1 MDVREFDYILPK
13 EYIAQSPAGDRAASR
28 LLVFDRQKGAIEHR
42 FFRDL
47 PAYFREGDVLVLND
61 SKVFPARLKAVK
73 ETGGKVD
80 ILLVERIDRAGWRCL
95 VNGVKRGAEGLR
107 VAVGEHPARLEAGE
121 NGWSIRFD
129 DDGDSYDIVRRC
141 GKMPL
146 PHYIRRN
153 GEDDSIDFERYQT
166 VYAEHI
172 GSIAAP
178 TAGFHFTEGL
188 VGELR
193 QKGVS
198 IVKITLHIGTGTF
211 LLVKETDVEAHRM
224 HSEYYQVSEEIR
236 ACIKEA
242 KESGRRVV
250 ACGTSSV
257 RTVETVCPG
266 NGNARLAGR
275 TELFIYPGYRFRF
288 VDALI
293 TNFHLPRSTP
303 LLLASAFAGRE
314 PLMRCYREAVEKGY
328 RFYSYGDSM
337 LIL

>member
-28 LLVFDRQKGAIEHR
+28 LLVFDRQEGTIGHR
-42 FFRDL
+42 LFRDIAEYL
-47 PAYFREGDVLVLND
+47 REGDVLVLND
-61 SKVFPARLKAVK
+61 SKVFPARLKGVK
-73 ETGGKVD
+73 KTGGKID
-80 ILLVERIDRAGWRCL
+80 ILLVEMIDGTSWYCL
-95 VNGVKRGAEGLR
+95 ADNIKRGTEELDIT
-107 VAVGEHPARLEAGE
+107 VGGCPAKLERRE
-121 NGWSIRFD
+121 NRWSIRFD
-129 DDGDSYDIVRRC
+129 YNGDSYDIVKRC

-146 PHYIRRN
+146 PHYIKRN

-188 VGELR
+188 IGELER
-193 QKGVS
+193 KGVS
-198 IVKITLHIGTGTF
+198 VVKVTLHIGTGTF
-211 LLVKETDVEAHRM
+211 LLVKEPHVETHAM
-224 HSEYYQVSEEIR
+224 HSEYYEMSEDAR
-236 ACIKEA
+236 RCVREA
-242 KESGRRVV
+242 KRSGKRIV

-257 RTVETVCPG
+257 RTIETVCSG
-266 NGNARLAGR
+266 NGNTPLAGR
-275 TELFIYPGYRFRF
+275 TGLFIYPGYRFRF

-303 LLLASAFAGRE
+303 LLLASAFAGHE
-314 PLMRCYREAVEKGY
+314 PLMRCYREAMEKGY

-337 LIL
+337 LIV

>member
-1 MDVREFDYILPK
+1 MDVREFDYTLPK
-13 EYIAQSPAGDRAASR
+13 EFIAQSPLEDRAASR
-28 LLVFDRQKGAIEHR
+28 LFVYDRQKEAIEHR
-42 FFRDL
+42 FFRDI
-47 PAYFREGDVLVLND
+47 PEYFRKSDVLVLND

-80 ILLVERIDRAGWRCL
+80 ILLVERIDRTGWRCL
-95 VNGVKRGAEGLR
+95 VNGLRRGAGAIR
-107 VAVGEHPARLEAGE
+107 ITVGEHPARLEATE
-121 NGWSIRFD
+121 NGWHVRFD
-129 DDGDSYDIVRRC
+129 DDGDSYDIVRRY

-146 PHYIRRN
+146 PHYIRRS
-153 GEDDSIDFERYQT
+153 GGDDQIDFARYQT
-166 VYAEHI
+166 VYAERI

-188 VGELR
+188 IGEL
-193 QKGVS
+193 KKKEVT
-198 IVKITLHIGTGTF
+198 IAKVTLHIGTGTF
-211 LLVKETDVEAHRM
+211 LLIKEPHVQSHTM
-224 HSEYYQVSEEIR
+224 HSEYYQVDKEVRDYIR
-236 ACIKEA
+236 EA
-242 KESGRRVV
+242 RASGRRIV
-250 ACGTSSV
+250 ACGTSAV

-266 NGNARLAGR
+266 NGNAQLAGR
-275 TELFIYPGYRFRF
+275 TELFIYPGYQFCF

-314 PLMRCYREAVEKGY
+314 PLMRCYREAIERGY